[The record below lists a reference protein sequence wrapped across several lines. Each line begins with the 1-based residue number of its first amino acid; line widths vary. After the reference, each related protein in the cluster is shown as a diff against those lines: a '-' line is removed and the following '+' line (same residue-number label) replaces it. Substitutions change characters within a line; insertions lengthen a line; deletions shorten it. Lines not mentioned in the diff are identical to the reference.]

1 MNVSSSETSY
11 SQFACIGAGF
21 SGIGLGAS
29 LKRWYGITDIRIFD
43 RHTQLGG
50 TWHISKYPG
59 CACDVPSALYSFSF
73 EPNPSWTRI
82 LPSSQELWQ
91 YLDHV
96 ATKYDLK
103 SRMTLGVNVESA
115 TWIEARSRWTITYR
129 PVDSDQ
135 FYHHESDFLFAG
147 TGQLVT
153 PRELDVPGIERFQ
166 GLVMHS
172 ARWRGDVDLKG
183 RKIVLF
189 GNGCT
194 AAQIVPSIVHETGHL
209 TQIVRSKHWIMPPI
223 DLQIPGWVRFL
234 LRYVPGLLRLFR
246 FIVFLLAEKALR
258 GFPLT
263 PSAAK
268 FRASRRKMAERYMR
282 QTAPAK
288 YHEILIPDWEVGC
301 KRRIF
306 DSGYLK
312 SLHADNITLTNSKAL
327 EILPNSVRTTNGFH
341 EADVLILANGFITNN
356 YLDNIKIT
364 GIKGI
369 TLSEHWESFGGPE
382 AYNCSA
388 VSGFPNFFLL
398 LGPNSVTGHTSAIM
412 ASENSINYALRIIKP
427 VLDGKAKSVNIRREA
442 EKRYSDKIQHA
453 LQNTVFS
460 SGCASWYVRSAQG
473 GKEWNA
479 MTYPWS
485 QGYYWY
491 ENLFPVW
498 RDWEYDA
505 ADNLKKDE

>member
-1 MNVSSSETSY
+1 MEFGYEAVSY
-11 SQFACIGAGF
+11 SQFSCIGAGF

-50 TWHISKYPG
+50 TWYISRYPG

-82 LPSSQELWQ
+82 LPSSQELWN
-91 YLDHV
+91 YLHHV
-96 ATKYDLK
+96 ASKYDLI
-103 SRMTLGVNVESA
+103 SRMTLGVNVEEA
-115 TWIEARSRWTITYR
+115 TWIEDRSRWRLTFR
-129 PVDSDQ
+129 AVDSDQ
-135 FYHHESDFLFAG
+135 VYYHESDFLFAG

-153 PRELDVPGIERFQ
+153 PREVDVSGIESFR
-166 GLVMHS
+166 GPVMHS
-172 ARWRGDVDLKG
+172 ARWREDVDLKQ
-183 RKIVLF
+183 KKVVLF

-223 DLQIPGWVRFL
+223 DVPIPGWARFM
-234 LRYVPGLLRLFR
+234 LRYVPGLLKLFR
-246 FIVFLLAEKALR
+246 LIVFLVAEKALR

-263 PSAAK
+263 QSAAR
-268 FRASRRKMAERYMR
+268 FRASRRQIAEGYMR
-282 QTAPAK
+282 RTAPAK
-288 YHEILIPDWEVGC
+288 YHDILIPHWEIGC

-306 DSGYLK
+306 DSGYLQ
-312 SLHADNITLTNSKAL
+312 SLHADNITLTDSKAL
-327 EILPNSVRTTNGFH
+327 EIMPNGVKTTDGFI
-341 EADVLILANGFITNN
+341 EADVLVLANGFVTNN

-364 GIKGI
+364 GSKGI
-369 TLSEHWESFGGPE
+369 TLREHWERFGGPE

-427 VLDGKAKSVNIRREA
+427 VLDGKARSVNIRPEA
-442 EKRYSDKIQHA
+442 EQRYSNGIQHA
-453 LQNTVFS
+453 LKNTVFS
-460 SGCASWYVRSAQG
+460 SGCGSWYVRSTHE

-491 ENLFPVW
+491 ENLFPN
-498 RDWEYDA
+498 RKDWEYQVS
-505 ADNLKKDE
+505 